1 MERALNDARAKRCL
15 FLEPASFTATSRV
28 GANGAALDQVSWR
41 FTSGGFPA
49 ESLKSRRR
57 RSRIRRRQESSAE
70 SGPTSLSLGRRHF
83 PSPLVGEGGAS
94 RSEATGEGS
103 VSADTECAVRDPSS
117 GASRHLLPQREKGR
131 ALLRF

>member
-49 ESLKSRRR
+49 ESLKFERRR
-57 RSRIRRRQESSAE
+57 GRIRRRQESSAE
-70 SGPTSLSLGRRHF
+70 SGPTSLSLSVGAT
-83 PSPLVGEGGAS
+83 SPLPLWERVAP
-94 RSEATGEGS
+94 A
-103 VSADTECAVRDPSS
+103 AVRRLVRGLSPRPRDA
-117 GASRHLLPQREKGR
+117 GAE
-131 ALLRF
+131 

>member
-49 ESLKSRRR
+49 ESLKSRRP

-70 SGPTSLSLGRRHF
+70 SGPTSLSLGRPHF
-83 PSPLVGEGGAS
+83 PSPPAGKDGGS
-94 RSEATGEGS
+94 RRTTHGQES
-103 VSADTECAVRDPSS
+103 VAP
-117 GASRHLLPQREKGR
+117 
-131 ALLRF
+131 